1 MLHISSRLKLSSSLQ
16 STVISLRDGI
26 HQIVSKSLVGVR
38 YLCQQIGYLVAS
50 RIFLIAM
57 EIGESLGSYQEYPAK
72 SVGKQGEELLI
83 ATLLKS

>member
-1 MLHISSRLKLSSSLQ
+1 
-16 STVISLRDGI
+16 
-26 HQIVSKSLVGVR
+26 
-38 YLCQQIGYLVAS
+38 
-50 RIFLIAM
+50 M